1 MSFLKRTHNCG
12 ELRLS
17 NSGEKVILNGWV
29 HKRRDLGGVIFFDL
43 RDRYGMTQ
51 VVVNPETA
59 DSELYELAKTIRSE
73 FVIAIEGEVAAR
85 PEPGK
90 NKEMETRE
98 IEIYVSNLEVLN
110 KAESTPF
117 EISVADDIHEDTKMK
132 YRYLELRTPKLQKN
146 LILRHKYYQIARN
159 YFSQNGFVEVET
171 PILMKSTPEGARDFL
186 VPSRIHNGKFYAL
199 PQSPQT
205 YKQLLMVAG
214 FDRYFQIVKCFRD
227 EDLRADRQPEFT
239 QIDVEM
245 SFVDE
250 IDVQNIT
257 EGLMK
262 EFFKALKG
270 KDLQL
275 PLPRMTYAE
284 AMSRFG
290 SDKPDLRFEMELS
303 EVTDLV
309 CESDFQVFKNTKANG
324 GIVTG
329 ICVKGGAS
337 FSRKKLDEL
346 TDYAKKFKVKGLAY
360 FKLGEQLSSPIKK
373 FFSEELLQRVFE
385 TFGAEQGDLILLV
398 ADQTETAQIAT
409 GELRLKIAK
418 EMNLIDETKDSIFW
432 VTEFPLLEYSEE
444 DERFVARHHPFTAPL
459 TEDLE
464 LMDSDPLKVRARAY
478 DLVWNGH
485 EVAGGSIRIHQN
497 SVQQK
502 LFKLIGLSEEEARE
516 KFGFLLDA
524 LKYGTP
530 PHGGIAF
537 GLDRQVAQ
545 FCDVDAIRDVI
556 AFPKTVSASSPMDSS
571 PSFVSEEQL
580 DQLGLKIKN

>member
-17 NSGEKVILNGWV
+17 NSGEKVTLNGWV

-43 RDRYGMTQ
+43 RDRFGMTQ

-73 FVIAIEGEVAAR
+73 FVIAIEGEVTAR

-90 NKEMETRE
+90 NKEMQTRE
-98 IEIYVSNLEVLN
+98 IEIYISNLEVLN

-117 EISVADDIHEDTKMK
+117 EISAADDIHEDTKMK
-132 YRYLELRTPKLQKN
+132 YRYLDLRTPKLQKN
-146 LILRHKYYQIARN
+146 IVTRHQYYQIARN
-159 YFSQNGFVEVET
+159 YFSQNKFVEVET

-186 VPSRIHNGKFYAL
+186 VPSRIHNGRFYAL

-214 FDRYFQIVKCFRD
+214 FDSYFQIVKCFRD

-262 EFFKALKG
+262 EFFKDLRG
-270 KDLQL
+270 KDLEL
-275 PLPRMTYAE
+275 PLPRMTFAE

-290 SDKPDLRFEMELS
+290 SDKPDLRFGMELS

-309 CESDFQVFKNTKANG
+309 CESDFQVFKNTKEKG

-329 ICVKGGAS
+329 ICVKGGAT

-373 FFSEELLQRVFE
+373 FFSEELMQRVFD

-398 ADQTETAQIAT
+398 ADQPETAQVAT

-418 EMNLIDETKDSIFW
+418 EMELIDETKDSIFW
-432 VTEFPLLEYSEE
+432 VTEFPLLEYSEQ

-464 LMDSDPLKVRARAY
+464 LMDSEPLKVRARAY

-497 SVQQK
+497 SVQEK
-502 LFKLIGLSEEEARE
+502 LFKLIGLTDEEARE

-545 FCDVDAIRDVI
+545 FCNVDAIRDVI
-556 AFPKTVSASSPMDSS
+556 AFPKTVSASSPMDGS
-571 PSFVSEEQL
+571 PSNVSEDQL
-580 DQLGLKIKN
+580 DQLGLRIKN